1 MFKKVLVIVCAM
13 SVMVMTG
20 CGMLGGV
27 SQKDYEMA
35 TADRDMYMNDYLEL
49 TDASYELEDEIADLE
64 SEIATLEADIL
75 ALEEEIAAAEAGAM
89 EGNGE
94 VVIHEITD
102 DVAVKV
108 QLPEGFSYSGDGM
121 YVVDSSDPSNITV
134 RSALTGDEGLSF
146 TQDYLQDSIVSAYE
160 NMGYVVEAFE
170 FPTFERGEV
179 NGYETL
185 FMEMS
190 YTLNGLNI
198 QQIEFIIQVEDTTCT
213 IVYTTEESLGWYDQ
227 FLQSVDTI
235 QVGKK

>member
-89 EGNGE
+89 EGDGE

-121 YVVDSSDPSNITV
+121 YVADSSDPSNITI
-134 RSALTGDEGLSF
+134 RSAKTGNNGLNF
-146 TQDYLQDSIVSAYE
+146 TKELLQETIVGTYE
-160 NMGYVVEAFE
+160 NMGYVVEDFE
-170 FPTFERGEV
+170 ISTYESDEV

-190 YTLNGLNI
+190 YILNGLNI
-198 QQIEFIIQVEDTTCT
+198 QQVEFIIHVDDTTCT
-213 IVYTTEESLGWYDQ
+213 MVYTTEESFGWYDQ